1 MTCSTPGHAANGLRK
16 IKGFTLAGV
25 LPPGVAAVDA
35 TVTVAVLAF
44 LRRLQHHHSPQFV
57 AIQAP
62 KPPAVMADLRGI
74 PFLLF

>member
-1 MTCSTPGHAANGLRK
+1 
-16 IKGFTLAGV
+16 V